1 MREQRGSNKTGVFVI
16 FLIFGLYF
24 LNYSLGFV
32 NLPESFDK
40 INKIVFLIGGG
51 LLIIGGLKFLT
62 ARRYMI
68 N

>member
-1 MREQRGSNKTGVFVI
+1 MQRGSNKTGVFII
-16 FLIFGLYF
+16 FLIVGLYF

-51 LLIIGGLKFLT
+51 LLIIGGFKFLT
-62 ARRYMI
+62 ARRYMV